1 MVTVVLA
8 GCSSN
13 TVYGTYHDIPLSGWH
28 KDSVLTFAV
37 DIQDTLAT
45 YNVVVSVRHAQE
57 YPYQNLWF
65 YLDKSRLMSDS
76 IAPDS
81 VFLTRQSLRTDSLE
95 YYLADER
102 GRWLGNGF
110 GDRKEMP
117 CLIEQN
123 VRFPRSGTYEYSL
136 RHGMRENQLRGI
148 SEVGLIVEKQ

>member
-1 MVTVVLA
+1 MVTVVLT
-8 GCSSN
+8 GCNSK

-37 DIQDTLAT
+37 DIQDTLAV

-65 YLDKSRLMSDS
+65 YLETSRLVNDS
-76 IAPDS
+76 VAPDS
-81 VFLTRQSLRTDSLE
+81 VFLSHQSLRSDSLE

-110 GDRKEMP
+110 GDKKEMP

-123 VRFPRSGTYEYSL
+123 VRFPHSGTYEYAL

-148 SEVGLIVEKQ
+148 SEVGLIVQKQ